1 MERRKFLQNTCPTV
15 TFAFFGISF
24 IQACSKS
31 DDESSSYS
39 SNSNNTS
46 SGVSQAG
53 SSQSGSS
60 SSSSG
65 SSSGGSSTSGS
76 SADNGITSSGN
87 TVTLDLTNSTFS
99 NLNNPGDFVNLTSV
113 NLLVLKISNS
123 EFRAFDNCCPHQG
136 ARNDWTFSN
145 DQFKCNN
152 HGNSFNIDGNDEK
165 SCNSGS
171 TSGGLKRYTASLSGD
186 TLTITTS

>member
-39 SNSNNTS
+39 SNSNNS
-46 SGVSQAG
+46 NDGVSQAG

-76 SADNGITSSGN
+76 SSDNGITSSGN

>member
-39 SNSNNTS
+39 SNSNNS
-46 SGVSQAG
+46 NDGVSQAG

-60 SSSSG
+60 SISSG

-76 SADNGITSSGN
+76 SSDNGITSSVN

>member
-39 SNSNNTS
+39 SNSNNS
-46 SGVSQAG
+46 NDGVSQAG

-76 SADNGITSSGN
+76 SSDNGITSSGN

-136 ARNDWTFSN
+136 ARNNWTFSN

-171 TSGGLKRYTASLSGD
+171 TTGGLKRYTASLSGD

>member
-39 SNSNNTS
+39 SNSNNTND
-46 SGVSQAG
+46 GVSQSE

-65 SSSGGSSTSGS
+65 SSS
-76 SADNGITSSGN
+76 DNGITSSGN

-171 TSGGLKRYTASLSGD
+171 TSGALKRYTASLSGD

>member
-39 SNSNNTS
+39 SNSNNS
-46 SGVSQAG
+46 NEGVSQAG

-65 SSSGGSSTSGS
+65 SSPGGSSTSGS
-76 SADNGITSSGN
+76 SSDNGITSSGN

-136 ARNDWTFSN
+136 ARNNWTFSN
-145 DQFKCNN
+145 EQFKCNN

-171 TSGGLKRYTASLSGD
+171 TTGGLKRYTASLSGD